1 MSPIIFMYFGAA
13 MALIGIVVS
22 DFVMSRAL
30 FAFAAAL
37 LVYGLA
43 ASQGS
48 FILLVW
54 TLAALLLALMG
65 IWRHIAQRHTTPLT
79 DEEAA
84 LARELTE
91 FAPADFRRLMKITTW
106 QTLDG
111 AKQLTEQGEKTDKL
125 YYIVSGGATVNK
137 SNREI
142 EVGEH
147 VLIGE
152 ISFTQN
158 VWTTATVTAH
168 AGSVLVSWP
177 VKKLR
182 RLLKRKSLKAAFDA
196 LLAHDLADKLAAD
209 EVRRATTETD

>member
-1 MSPIIFMYFGAA
+1 MDPIIFMYLGAA
-13 MALIGIVVS
+13 IALIGIVVT
-22 DFVMSRAL
+22 DFIMSRAL

-37 LVYGLA
+37 LIYALA
-43 ASQGS
+43 TAQGS
-48 FILLVW
+48 FMVMAW
-54 TLAALLLALMG
+54 ALAALLLALMS
-65 IWRHIAQRHTTPLT
+65 IWRYVAQRHTTPLRE
-79 DEEAA
+79 EEAA
-84 LARELTE
+84 LARELTD
-91 FAPADFRRLMKITTW
+91 FSPADFRRLMKLATW
-106 QTLDG
+106 QTLDT
-111 AKQLTEQGEKTDKL
+111 AEQLIEQGEKSDRL

-137 SNREI
+137 GNREI

-158 VWTTATVTAH
+158 VWTTATVTGH

-209 EVRRATTETD
+209 EVRRATVETS

>member
-1 MSPIIFMYFGAA
+1 MTPTIFVYLSAA
-13 MALIGIVVS
+13 IALIGIVVS
-22 DFVMSRAL
+22 DFIMSRAL

-37 LVYGLA
+37 LVYAMA
-43 ASQGS
+43 ASQDG
-48 FILLVW
+48 FMLLVW
-54 TLAALLLALMG
+54 ALAALLLALIS
-65 IWRHIAQRHTTPLT
+65 IWRHVAQRHTTPLT
-79 DEEAA
+79 EQEAA

-91 FAPADFRRLMKITTW
+91 FSPADFRRLMKIAAW
-106 QTLDG
+106 QTLETEM
-111 AKQLTEQGEKTDKL
+111 QLTEQGQKTDKL

-137 SNREI
+137 SDRAI

-152 ISFTQN
+152 ISFTQD
-158 VWTTATVTAH
+158 VWTTATLTAH
-168 AGSVLVSWP
+168 EGSVLVSWP

-209 EVRRATTETD
+209 EVRRAAP